1 MNLSSQRIWCY
12 LCETEVF
19 RNQRRN
25 SLVSNESE
33 RGYSPERT
41 MNFDRNGVG
50 ESCSSS
56 CAEDEE
62 IDEENVGGLVGLQ
75 NIANTCYMN
84 AAIQALS
91 NSPPL
96 TGYFLECG
104 GLIEETH
111 EVSPNQRKFG
121 LAKSYQRL
129 IQEMWSK
136 NRRSNHNGYVVPS
149 GILYGIRNAH
159 PMFRGFQQHD
169 TQEFL
174 RCFMDQLHEELK
186 EITPPPPDVL
196 FNNRLEIDDEE
207 RSQCSSPS
215 LSQSEAE
222 YETCDSGVSEQS
234 SLSDE
239 GFSSNI
245 KDDNVYFR
253 TCNSPQ
259 LPTLQQQPNQYNQ
272 RNRQSPLMS
281 NRSNSAS
288 SLSSAQTNQSKN
300 NQKDESLKP
309 PHRSIISDV
318 FDGKLLS
325 SVQCLTCD
333 RVSINCL
340 RKLGFFKLNFLV
352 FLRFQPEKRHS
363 RIYHYQFLV
372 KIIWLFYINRKELL
386 PNQVLELLARMP

>member
-12 LCETEVF
+12 LCEMEVI
-19 RNQRRN
+19 RIQRKN
-25 SLVSNESE
+25 SLVSIESK
-33 RGYSPERT
+33 RGYSPEKMT
-41 MNFDRNGVG
+41 NFERNGVG
-50 ESCSSS
+50 ESCGESS
-56 CAEDEE
+56 CAEDE
-62 IDEENVGGLVGLQ
+62 DGDDENVGGLVGLQ

-104 GLIEETH
+104 GLIEETN
-111 EVSPNQRKFG
+111 ENSQNQRKFG

-196 FNNRLEIDDEE
+196 FNNRIEIEE
-207 RSQCSSPS
+207 EDRSQCSSPS

-253 TCNSPQ
+253 TCSSPQ
-259 LPTLQQQPNQYNQ
+259 LPTLQQQPNQFNQ

-333 RVSINCL
+333 RVSIN
-340 RKLGFFKLNFLV
+340 
-352 FLRFQPEKRHS
+352 
-363 RIYHYQFLV
+363 
-372 KIIWLFYINRKELL
+372 
-386 PNQVLELLARMP
+386 